1 MNKVK
6 HVRTLSNN
14 KGWIHWFETS
24 TAYHLHK
31 RLVIKYF
38 EAFFLFE
45 VAEGTIKTV
54 EKPFSSV
61 ITQQG
66 KLFGEK
72 IN

>member
-1 MNKVK
+1 MNKTE
-6 HVRTLSNN
+6 HLQTHSNTH
-14 KGWIHWFETS
+14 GRIHWFETS